1 EVARRADA
9 VVGERERMLT
19 ALRALG
25 WRTPDSSANF
35 VWLRASEPLFSE
47 LMDAFDAADI
57 LVRGYP
63 GDGVRISLADPA
75 TNDRVV
81 AVLAQRARFAAQ

>member
-1 EVARRADA
+1 
-9 VVGERERMLT
+9 
-19 ALRALG
+19 
-25 WRTPDSSANF
+25 
-35 VWLRASEPLFSE
+35 
-47 LMDAFDAADI
+47 MDAFDAADI